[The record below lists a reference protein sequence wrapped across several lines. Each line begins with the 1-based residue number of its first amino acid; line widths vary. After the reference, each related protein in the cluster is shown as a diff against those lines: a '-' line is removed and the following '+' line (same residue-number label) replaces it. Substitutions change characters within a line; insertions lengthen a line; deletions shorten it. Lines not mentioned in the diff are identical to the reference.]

1 MEMIWEWVYVGRE
14 IADGLI
20 MLVRI
25 FNSELLT
32 QLFVRITLS
41 DIYGLIGAQVLFEV
55 KNTGAM

>member
-1 MEMIWEWVYVGRE
+1 MIWEWVYVGRE

-41 DIYGLIGAQVLFEV
+41 DIYGFIGAQVLFEV